1 MQASVYVCAA
11 GMEEESPPFFEED
24 ESLLIIKS
32 LLHAAGKHACHIR
45 PHTSAYVTYLRIRQ
59 HTDVTYL
66 RIRQHT
72 EARACGRMRRML
84 PDADVC

>member
-1 MQASVYVCAA
+1 MYVCAA

-45 PHTSAYVTYLRIRQ
+45 PHTSAYVTYASARPHKSAYVTCLRIRQ
-59 HTDVTYL
+59 HTVSTRMRTYVTYV
-66 RIRQHT
+66 T
-72 EARACGRMRRML
+72 YAAAC
-84 PDADVC
+84 